1 MVSRIH
7 QPLESDEFD
16 FVLGRAD
23 GPVLA
28 YFCGTWPKAVKA
40 CKELDAVVAEVA
52 GDYEGRLTVVRA
64 DMTRCP
70 GPTRRYG
77 VTGAPTVVLIR
88 NAEVTKL
95 EPGPVDGA
103 GLREFLESHL

>member
-1 MVSRIH
+1 MASRVH

-16 FVLGRAD
+16 FILARAD

-28 YFCGTWPKAVKA
+28 YFCGTWPKAVQA
-40 CKELDAVVAEVA
+40 CKEMDVLVGEAA

-70 GPTRRYG
+70 GPTKRFG
-77 VTGAPTVVLIR
+77 VTGAPAFVLIR
-88 NAEVTKL
+88 NGEAVAEA
-95 EPGPVDGA
+95 GAMDRA
-103 GLREFLESHL
+103 GLKDFLDSHL

>member
-1 MVSRIH
+1 MASRVH

-16 FVLGRAD
+16 FILARAA

-40 CKELDAVVAEVA
+40 CKEMDVVVGEVA

-70 GPTRRYG
+70 GPTKRFG
-77 VTGAPTVVLIR
+77 VTGAPTFVLIK
-88 NAEVTKL
+88 NGEAVAEA
-95 EPGPVDGA
+95 GA
-103 GLREFLESHL
+103 MDRTGFKDFLDARL